1 MRTESLAGAPVST
14 PPMSFMRM
22 SPTLRIPPV
31 LLTALL
37 ISAMSASSSRP
48 HQLGCLQPL
57 LFPLASPWTCPLKKL
72 SQCLAPWDPSTA
84 PLLLDPNSPRGPR
97 PSTVSPGVAFAG
109 SQLRV
114 VPGPSSLCCCPG
126 YSTMPC
132 TLCSPFVIN
141 HPACSLLLPMP
152 SPVVPAGGSMEQTDS
167 RNPFYHQLIPAPSSF

>member
-1 MRTESLAGAPVST
+1 MRQGQVEHMRTELLAGAPVST

-72 SQCLAPWDPSTA
+72 SQCLAVHPGTPALPHSFLTPTLPEALAPQLSVPEW
-84 PLLLDPNSPRGPR
+84 PLLV
-97 PSTVSPGVAFAG
+97 PS
-109 SQLRV
+109 
-114 VPGPSSLCCCPG
+114 
-126 YSTMPC
+126 
-132 TLCSPFVIN
+132 
-141 HPACSLLLPMP
+141 
-152 SPVVPAGGSMEQTDS
+152 
-167 RNPFYHQLIPAPSSF
+167 